1 MGDYLMFGVIV
12 LVCLGVL
19 YTVWAVTVGGD
30 LRGPGDRAMTQ
41 SNTGSYGN
49 DQPAEGEK
57 LAQPIHYVAPKKFTK
72 FLSL

>member
-1 MGDYLMFGVIV
+1 MGGH
-12 LVCLGVL
+12 
-19 YTVWAVTVGGD
+19 
-30 LRGPGDRAMTQ
+30 RGWRLARTQWPGDRAMTQ